1 MNFQYYETLQDKSDK
16 YLNYLVSQIK
26 PSFTKGELKIF
37 LDELSSKPTKKKQ
50 SAGMKLKNIGDD
62 YDTIDDLKSL
72 KASQLKSLYQIFISR
87 EDNSNF
93 GVKWR
98 FYQYFK
104 YVQGFIIE
112 NFQVNISNESND
124 NLDFVIEMEDGELTY
139 VVCYDILDL
148 NNFNSGVQAIKKYSK
163 KTGKVPNRIIFA
175 AYKTYR
181 NIPLEKDLVINDLE
195 IASEIWV
202 EWNDEDRPFNGED
215 LLLVGSSELKIAGF
229 NFTSIDDVLDY
240 VYEYSDGGQ
249 ISIFVQQNHLSEI
262 SGEEQEVELIWKG
275 IMLKENK

>member
-1 MNFQYYETLQDKSDK
+1 
-16 YLNYLVSQIK
+16 
-26 PSFTKGELKIF
+26 
-37 LDELSSKPTKKKQ
+37 
-50 SAGMKLKNIGDD
+50 MKLKNIGDD

-249 ISIFVQQNHLSEI
+249 ISIFVQQNYLSEI

>member
-1 MNFQYYETLQDKSDK
+1 ME
-16 YLNYLVSQIK
+16 
-26 PSFTKGELKIF
+26 
-37 LDELSSKPTKKKQ
+37 
-50 SAGMKLKNIGDD
+50 
-62 YDTIDDLKSL
+62 
-72 KASQLKSLYQIFISR
+72 
-87 EDNSNF
+87 ED
-93 GVKWR
+93 
-98 FYQYFK
+98 
-104 YVQGFIIE
+104 
-112 NFQVNISNESND
+112 
-124 NLDFVIEMEDGELTY
+124 ELTY
-139 VVCYDILDL
+139 IVCYDILDL
-148 NNFNSGVQAIKKYSK
+148 NNFNSGVQAIKKYSE
-163 KTGKVPNRIIFA
+163 KTGKVPNRVIFA

-181 NIPLEKDLVINDLE
+181 NIPLEKDLDINDLE

-249 ISIFVQQNHLSEI
+249 ISIFVQQNYLSEI

>member
-1 MNFQYYETLQDKSDK
+1 
-16 YLNYLVSQIK
+16 
-26 PSFTKGELKIF
+26 
-37 LDELSSKPTKKKQ
+37 
-50 SAGMKLKNIGDD
+50 
-62 YDTIDDLKSL
+62 
-72 KASQLKSLYQIFISR
+72 
-87 EDNSNF
+87 
-93 GVKWR
+93 
-98 FYQYFK
+98 
-104 YVQGFIIE
+104 
-112 NFQVNISNESND
+112 
-124 NLDFVIEMEDGELTY
+124 MEDGELTY

-163 KTGKVPNRIIFA
+163 KTGKFPNRIIFA

-249 ISIFVQQNHLSEI
+249 ISIFVQQNYLSEI

>member
-16 YLNYLVSQIK
+16 YLKYLISQIK
-26 PSFTKGELKIF
+26 PSFTEGELKIF
-37 LDELSSKPTKKKQ
+37 LEELSSKPTKNKQ
-50 SAGMKLKNIGDD
+50 SARMNLKNIGDD
-62 YDTIDDLKSL
+62 YDTIGDIKSL
-72 KASQLKSLYQIFISR
+72 KAAQLKSLYQIFISR
-87 EDNSNF
+87 EDNSKF
-93 GVKWR
+93 AVKWR

-112 NFQVNISNESND
+112 NFQVNVSKD
-124 NLDFVIEMEDGELTY
+124 NLDFVIEMEEDELTY
-139 VVCYDILDL
+139 IVCYDILDL
-148 NNFNSGVQAIKKYSK
+148 NNFNSGVQAIKKYSE
-163 KTGKVPNRIIFA
+163 KTGKVPNRVIFA

-181 NIPLEKDLVINDLE
+181 NIPLEKDLDINDLE

-215 LLLVGSSELKIAGF
+215 LLLVGNSELKIAGF
-229 NFTSIDDVLDY
+229 NFTSIDDLLDY

-249 ISIFVQQNHLSEI
+249 MSIFVQLNYFSEV

-275 IMLKENK
+275 IMLKENQ

>member
-37 LDELSSKPTKKKQ
+37 LDELSSKPTKNKQ

-93 GVKWR
+93 
-98 FYQYFK
+98 
-104 YVQGFIIE
+104 
-112 NFQVNISNESND
+112 VNISNESND

-249 ISIFVQQNHLSEI
+249 ISIFVQQNYLSEI